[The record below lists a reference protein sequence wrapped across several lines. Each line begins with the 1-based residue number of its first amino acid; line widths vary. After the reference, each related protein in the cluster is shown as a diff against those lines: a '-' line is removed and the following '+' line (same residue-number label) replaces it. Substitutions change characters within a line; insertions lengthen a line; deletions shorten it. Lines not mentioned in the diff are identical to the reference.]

1 MKTRACAAHVPCKYL
16 RYIKLQKWL
25 DSREVDEVKTYLD
38 QKLLSNN
45 WKQWLA
51 GQQYKSFL
59 TVTTESTYG
68 DNQYISYVNQ
78 ALYFLNRRIFGRKF
92 KKHGEFIEGFAMCER
107 HDLRKHTYESI
118 NPKYISKAM
127 IRNPLHMH
135 LLINDTEELNSRLGD
150 RDFEALIMREFGR
163 VRHRTKHGKE
173 YPVFNEKGLDF
184 QSDIYE
190 KERLVDYV
198 TKTARFDSDYGF
210 VGILG
215 VDGVVL
221 GGNIKH

>member
-1 MKTRACAAHVPCKYL
+1 MVLIGKGRIAVKTRFCATHVPRKCLK
-16 RYIKLQKWL
+16 YIKSQKWL
-25 DSREVDEVKTYLD
+25 DSREVDEMKTYQH

-51 GQQYKSFL
+51 EPEYKLFL

-107 HDLRKHTYESI
+107 HDLRKHTYEKI

-135 LLINDTEELNSRLGD
+135 LLIKDTDVLNNKLNG
-150 RDFEALIMREFGR
+150 RDLPSLIRKEFGR
-163 VRHRTKHGKE
+163 IKYTSFTTVIFYGKHIRYGRIGKRSWH
-173 YPVFNEKGLDF
+173 F
-184 QSDIYE
+184 
-190 KERLVDYV
+190 
-198 TKTARFDSDYGF
+198 
-210 VGILG
+210 GIAS
-215 VDGVVL
+215 
-221 GGNIKH
+221 KR